1 MKLLD
6 CLAEVNA
13 TRSNVPQPFSI
24 AFYTLDRKSK
34 TGGELKTVQDY
45 IGAGS
50 NHDAMQNGTI
60 TIKPSKAHGH
70 PITVHIRNIVSFN
83 GKKVFW

>member
-1 MKLLD
+1 M
-6 CLAEVNA
+6 AEVNA
-13 TRSNVPQPFSI
+13 TRGRVPQPFSMQ
-24 AFYTLDRKSK
+24 FYTLDRKK
-34 TGGELKTVQDY
+34 RTGGELKTVQNY

-60 TIKPSKAHGH
+60 TIKPAKAHGH
-70 PITVHIRNIVSFN
+70 PITVHIRNIVTLN